1 MKQKKLSELTLL
13 DKFLFDETMDD
24 PVAHEAALQI
34 IFGQENLNLL
44 EATHTE
50 KEDILGLL

>member
-24 PVAHEAALQI
+24 PVAHERACL
-34 IFGQENLNLL
+34 
-44 EATHTE
+44 
-50 KEDILGLL
+50 